1 MKNATEPKGLSR
13 RVLALVTALLL
24 TLVAFAR
31 LLRRL
36 RRGNGQRHVL
46 R

>member
-24 TLVAFAR
+24 TLSLCR
-31 LLRRL
+31 LLRRV